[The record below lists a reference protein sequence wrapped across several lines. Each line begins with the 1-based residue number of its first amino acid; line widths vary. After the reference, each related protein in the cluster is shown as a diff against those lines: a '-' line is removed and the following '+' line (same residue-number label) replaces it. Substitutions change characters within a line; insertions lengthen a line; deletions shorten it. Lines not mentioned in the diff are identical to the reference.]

1 MKIAVSAAGPS
12 LDAQVDPRFGRC
24 AYFLILDPVSLEFE
38 PVENASIAAA
48 QGAGIATAQ
57 MIAEKGVE
65 AVLTGN
71 CGPNAYQALSAA
83 GVAVVTGVTGTV
95 RDAAASY
102 RNGAYRATE
111 QPNVASHY
119 GMRGGTGKGMGGGG
133 RMAPPPAPT
142 EHSSGGGDVA
152 GLLLEMKTQLDALRQ
167 QVDDIRNRIDELHQD
182 S

>member
-1 MKIAVSAAGPS
+1 VKIAVSAAGPS

-24 AYFLILDPVSLEFE
+24 AYFLIVDPVSLAYE
-38 PVENASIAAA
+38 PVENASIAAS

-57 MIAEKGVE
+57 MIADKGVE

-83 GVAVVTGVTGTV
+83 GVAVMTGVTGTV
-95 RDAAASY
+95 RDAVAAY
-102 RNGAYRATE
+102 RNGAYRAIE
-111 QPNVASHY
+111 QPNVASHH
-119 GMRGGTGKGMGGGG
+119 GMRSGAGKGMAGEG
-133 RMAPPPAPT
+133 RMTPPPAPPG
-142 EHSSGGGDVA
+142 HSSSGGDVA

-167 QVDDIRNRIDELHQD
+167 QVDDIKNRIDELHRD